1 VKDTITSRGVTFR
14 RPMNDEKAEQASIVN
29 LTGQLGGRVY
39 TLGSRRAT
47 CCGVCGSPSTDRS
60 TRQTEGLGDL
70 AIYLPPPRGST
81 AWVFLWIECK
91 GREGTLTEAQ
101 VAFREINAAAH
112 VTHLVGGLDA
122 FLDFLEAGGWVR
134 TRAVCDH
141 GGR

>member
-1 VKDTITSRGVTFR
+1 MKDTITSRGVTFR
-14 RPMNDEKAEQASIVN
+14 RPLGDEKAEQASIVN

-70 AIYLPPPRGST
+70 AIYLPPPRGSG

-101 VAFREINAAAH
+101 VAFHEINAAAH
-112 VTHLVGGLDA
+112 VQHLVGGLDA
-122 FLDFLEAGGWVR
+122 YLEYLEAGGWVR
-134 TRAVCDH
+134 TRSVC
-141 GGR
+141 GT